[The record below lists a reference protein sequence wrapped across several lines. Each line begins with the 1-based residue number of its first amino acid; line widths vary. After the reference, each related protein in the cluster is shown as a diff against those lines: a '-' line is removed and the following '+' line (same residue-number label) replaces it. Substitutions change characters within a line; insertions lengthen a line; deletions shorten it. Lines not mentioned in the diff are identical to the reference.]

1 MLNDEAAVRALYQK
15 NLDSWNRRDAAG
27 MAALYG
33 PHSLQIG
40 FDGSQMIGAD
50 TIGSTLSNIFAHHM
64 TSSYIGIIR
73 EVRFISPDVAFVHA
87 VVGMLPRDRREI
99 NPAVNAIQTLVA
111 KHEHDRW
118 RIELFHNT
126 PAAYHG
132 RPDDS
137 AKLTAELQAEA
148 NRVSDSGTQTD
159 AG

>member
-1 MLNDEAAVRALYQK
+1 MLNDEAAVRALYQT
-15 NLDSWNRRDAAG
+15 NLDCWNRRDAAG

-40 FDGSQMIGAD
+40 FDGSQMTGAAA
-50 TIGSTLSNIFAHHM
+50 IESTLSNIFAHHM
-64 TSSYIGIIR
+64 TASYIGIIR
-73 EVRFISPDVAFVHA
+73 EVRFLTPDVALVHA
-87 VVGMLPRDRREI
+87 VVGMLPRDKRQI
-99 NPAVNAIQTLVA
+99 NAAVNAIQTLVA
-111 KHEHDRW
+111 KHENDRW

-148 NRVSDSGTQTD
+148 DKRTSAN
-159 AG
+159 